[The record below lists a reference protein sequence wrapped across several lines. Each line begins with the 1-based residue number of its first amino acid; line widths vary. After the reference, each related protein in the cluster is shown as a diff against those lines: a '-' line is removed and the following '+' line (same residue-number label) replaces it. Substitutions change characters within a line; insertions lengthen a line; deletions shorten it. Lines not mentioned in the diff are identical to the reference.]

1 MKKKSQII
9 VQKYMENL
17 AKTQKNINLN
27 DLDEDIEEARE
38 ELDGDQSNNIADLI
52 EVQEEDEQK

>member
-1 MKKKSQII
+1 
-9 VQKYMENL
+9 MENL